1 MSLKTFATEA
11 LSNMTTTASLVPS
24 SRFLAR
30 AMLRPLRLRQAK
42 VVVEFGPGTGVMTEA
57 LLQEMAPDARLLA
70 FEINPRFSEYLQEQI
85 TDPRFLLV
93 NDCAETLGQTLREQ
107 GLDRVDAVVS
117 SLGLT
122 IMPENVRTDIF
133 DTLMPCLSGDAALT
147 QFQYLHGFVL
157 NSQVD
162 IEKLHRYSTARFLQR
177 YFGSVTQR
185 TVWRNIPPA
194 VVFTCRR

>member
-1 MSLKTFATEA
+1 MSLKTFASEA
-11 LSNMTTTASLVPS
+11 LSNLNTTAAILPS

-70 FEINPRFSEYLQEQI
+70 FEINPRFYNYLRAQI
-85 TDPRFLLV
+85 NDPRFLLV
-93 NDCAETLGQTLREQ
+93 NDCAETLGQTLRKQ
-107 GLDRVDAVVS
+107 GLHRVDAVVS

-122 IMPENVRTDIF
+122 IMPESVRMGIF
-133 DTLMPCLSGDAALT
+133 DTLMPFLSDAAALT
-147 QFQYLHGFVL
+147 QFQYLHGLVL
-157 NSQVD
+157 HSQVD
-162 IEKLHRYSTARFLQR
+162 IGKLQRYSTARFLR
-177 YFGSVTQR
+177 GYFGSVTQQ

-194 VVFTCRR
+194 VVFTCRQ